1 MKQSSNV
8 IVLGLFTLLAI
19 QVGAQEKTKTPDAT
33 TRATP
38 SETTMT
44 AKKVVPLAE
53 KNVVPLKVT
62 VVFNEYD
69 GEKKLSSLP
78 YTLFL
83 KPGEYKQYTG
93 SIRMG
98 VRVPIKTGE
107 STIQYEDIG
116 SNIDCTGQ
124 LAEDGRYVLDLAVER
139 TSIYA
144 SPPLKEEHAAE
155 AKIEDQ
161 LHGSQPMVRRFRAV
175 YALMLRDGQTTQS
188 VVGTDP
194 LNGHV
199 VKVDVTVNV
208 LK

>member
-1 MKQSSNV
+1 MKTSRKALA
-8 IVLGLFTLLAI
+8 LGFFLLLAV
-19 QVGAQEKTKTPDAT
+19 QAEAQEKAKTSEAPA
-33 TRATP
+33 RAA
-38 SETTMT
+38 SAEGGVA
-44 AKKVVPLAE
+44 AKT
-53 KNVVPLKVT
+53 VVPLKVS

-83 KPGEYKQYTG
+83 KMDEHRQYLG

-107 STIQYEDIG
+107 ATIQYEDIG

-124 LAEDGRYVLDLAVER
+124 LAEDGKYVLDLAVER

-144 SPPLKEEHAAE
+144 GTPLKDEHPAD

-161 LHGSQPMVRRFRAV
+161 LHGSQPLVRRFRAV
-175 YALMLRDGQTTQS
+175 YALMMRDGQTTQS

>member
-1 MKQSSNV
+1 MKRASNL
-8 IVLGLFTLLAI
+8 IILGLFTLLAI
-19 QVGAQEKTKTPDAT
+19 QAAAQEKTKAQDAP
-33 TRATP
+33 TRGTP
-38 SETTMT
+38 SEAMMT
-44 AKKVVPLAE
+44 A
-53 KNVVPLKVT
+53 KNVVPLKLT
-62 VVFNEYD
+62 VVFDEYD
-69 GEKKLSSLP
+69 GGKKLSSLP

-83 KPGEYKQYTG
+83 LKMDERYVG

-98 VRVPIKTGE
+98 VRVPIKTSE

-116 SNIDCTGQ
+116 SNIDCTTQ
-124 LAEDGRYVLDLAVER
+124 LVEDGKYVLDLIVER

-144 SPPLKEEHAAE
+144 SPPLKEEHAAD

-161 LHGSQPMVRRFRAV
+161 LHGSQPLLRTFRAA

>member
-1 MKQSSNV
+1 MTKSCNA
-8 IVLGLFTLLAI
+8 IFLALFAVLAI
-19 QVGAQEKTKTPDAT
+19 RVGAQEKAKTPDT
-33 TRATP
+33 PTRATP
-38 SETTMT
+38 SEAMMT
-44 AKKVVPLAE
+44 A

-78 YTLFL
+78 YMLFL
-83 KPGEYKQYTG
+83 KMDEHKQYLG

-98 VRVPIKTGE
+98 VRVPIKTSE

-116 SNIDCTGQ
+116 SKIDCTGQ
-124 LAEDGRYVLDLAVER
+124 LAEDGKYVLDLTVER

-144 SPPLKEEHAAE
+144 NPPLKEEHAAD

-161 LHGSQPMVRRFRAV
+161 LHGSQPLLRTFRAA
-175 YALMLRDGQTTQS
+175 YALILRDGQTTQS

>member
-1 MKQSSNV
+1 MKRSRSA

-19 QVGAQEKTKTPDAT
+19 QVGAQEKSKTSDAP

-38 SETTMT
+38 SEATM
-44 AKKVVPLAE
+44 AA

-62 VVFNEYD
+62 VVFNEYE
-69 GEKKLSSLP
+69 GEKKISSLP

-83 KPGEYKQYTG
+83 KMDEHKQYLG
-93 SIRMG
+93 SVRMG

-107 STIQYEDIG
+107 ATIQYEDIG

-124 LAEDGRYVLDLAVER
+124 LAEDGKYVMDLVVER
-139 TSIYA
+139 SSIYA
-144 SPPLKEEHAAE
+144 SPPLKEEHVAD

-161 LHGSQPMVRRFRAV
+161 LHGSQPLLRRFKAV
-175 YALMLRDGQTTQS
+175 YALMMRDGQTTQS

-194 LNGHV
+194 LNGHIV
-199 VKVDVTVNV
+199 RVDVTVNV